1 MAGEGRWA
9 GPGPEARGEVRV
21 ATPRPPLRRAA
32 AQPGA
37 GSDALP
43 AAPASPAPRPARREV
58 RFSDAPPE
66 VYGDDDEPPG
76 GGGDW
81 LPGGTR
87 SPREE
92 FRAEAAPEPVPEST
106 YYLRS
111 LRSPPRPPEPA
122 EMTTRR
128 VTRRQQQQPLTS
140 APARRGLR
148 DSRFSDEDEPSPQ
161 RALSP
166 RGTRKSMRSPKE
178 VPVLIDDPISELR
191 RPPLRSPRLG
201 SPFKPNGNSNPSE
214 LGDEEEEEEE
224 EAEEEEEEPESSDS
238 EASSP
243 QLRSREALESADPIP
258 RSSHYA
264 DRQSSQYQDF
274 TTRDHQ
280 PSGLSSG
287 YPKVSQEWNER
298 IGGIRSRRPISSG
311 SKSSVPGGFSDDDS
325 LRKPELRNQRPPSA
339 AQQAP
344 RPPKAPSSPPKE
356 SSWPGPCSWPLL
368 LLLAVV
374 AGVALYLMGPSGS
387 PAADS
392 PDVQVFQSQ
401 MQQLRQRYR
410 GQDEKLWRRSA
421 ALLEKHLNGSRP
433 RPQPAILLLAAARDA
448 EDVLH
453 CLGEHIAD
461 AYAASLDHR
470 APAIRIDGAGLASR
484 DSGAA
489 KLQVDEALSRGFEGG
504 RAAAVVHR
512 FESLPAGA
520 TLIFYKY
527 CDHEHAAFK
536 DVALVLTVL
545 LEDKTLGA
553 SPDLKHVEE
562 KVRDFLR
569 VKFIEVGAPS
579 GHDRMDADK
588 LSGLWS
594 RISHLVLPVQP
605 ERSQKR
611 GSCL

>member
-1 MAGEGRWA
+1 MAGEERRA
-9 GPGPEARGEVRV
+9 APGPEAWGGRV
-21 ATPRPPLRRAA
+21 TPRAPLRRAA

-37 GSDALP
+37 DSDALP
-43 AAPASPAPRPARREV
+43 VAPPSPPRPGRREV

-66 VYGDDDEPPG
+66 VYGDDEPP

-81 LPGGTR
+81 LPGGNR
-87 SPREE
+87 SPREG
-92 FRAEAAPEPVPEST
+92 FRPEAEQEEVPGSP

-111 LRSPPRPPEPA
+111 QRRPPRPPEPD

-128 VTRRQQQQPLTS
+128 VTRRQQQLLQQQQQQPQ
-140 APARRGLR
+140 APASARRGLR
-148 DSRFSDEDEPSPQ
+148 DSRFSEEDEPSPQ
-161 RALSP
+161 HTLGP
-166 RGTRKSMRSPKE
+166 TGTKKSMRSSKE

-191 RPPLRSPRLG
+191 RPPLRSPG
-201 SPFKPNGNSNPSE
+201 PGAAFQPNGNSNPSE
-214 LGDEEEEEEE
+214 QGDEEEEEEG
-224 EAEEEEEEPESSDS
+224 EEPESSDS

-243 QLRSREALESADPIP
+243 QLRSGEALESADPIP

-264 DRQSSQYQDF
+264 DRQTLQYQDF
-274 TTRDHQ
+274 TVRDHQ
-280 PSGLSSG
+280 PSGLISGSG
-287 YPKVSQEWNER
+287 YPKASQEWNEQ
-298 IGGIRSRRPISSG
+298 IGGIRSRRPN
-311 SKSSVPGGFSDDDS
+311 DS
-325 LRKPELRNQRPPSA
+325 LLKPEFRNQRLPSP
-339 AQQAP
+339 AP
-344 RPPKAPSSPPKE
+344 QTSGLSKEPFWPPKE
-356 SSWPGPCSWPLL
+356 SSWLGPWCWALL
-368 LLLAVV
+368 LVASAALCAWWLLPTPEVD
-374 AGVALYLMGPSGS
+374 S
-387 PAADS
+387 PA
-392 PDVQVFQSQ
+392 VHEFQHQ
-401 MQQLRQRYR
+401 MQQLRRRYR
-410 GQDEKLWRRSA
+410 GQDEALWRRGG

-433 RPQPAILLLAAARDA
+433 RPQPAILLLTAARDA
-448 EDVLH
+448 EDALR
-453 CLGEHIAD
+453 CLGEHLAD
-461 AYAASLDHR
+461 AYAAALARR
-470 APAIRIDGAGLASR
+470 APAIRIDGAGLAAR

-489 KLQVDEALSRGFEGG
+489 KLQVDLELSRGFEGG

-545 LEDKTLGA
+545 LEDTTLGA

-569 VKFIEVGAPS
+569 VKFIDAGAPS
-579 GHDRMDADK
+579 AHDRMDADK

-605 ERSQKR
+605 EHAQEH